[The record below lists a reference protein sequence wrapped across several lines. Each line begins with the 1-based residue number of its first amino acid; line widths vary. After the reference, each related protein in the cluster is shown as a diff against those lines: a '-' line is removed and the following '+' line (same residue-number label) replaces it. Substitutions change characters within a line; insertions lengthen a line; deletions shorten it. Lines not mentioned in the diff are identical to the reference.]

1 MNGEQFSVSGDTS
14 RAVLEKP
21 AESSPDQLSSS
32 GEITKM
38 SVGSGEQ
45 LLLGGN
51 KRGADFTHWGR
62 QRGRLSGLLIQGV

>member
-51 KRGADFTHWGR
+51 ERGADFTHWGR
-62 QRGRLSGLLIQGV
+62 QQGRLSGLLIEGV